1 MIWQLQRQCLCCL
14 GEASEA
20 GLEKSAFIGELGLDG
35 CVKPVKGVLPRVFA
49 AAGQGIRR
57 MFVPSE
63 NTAEGTA
70 VKDIEI
76 IGVNSLSELAGILS
90 GRIEAAG
97 HWFDEAMF
105 REEDRL
111 SYPVDYDEM
120 LGLPTVRRACQ
131 AAAAGR
137 HNILFIGP
145 AGTGKTMAARRLP
158 TIMPPITLEESI
170 EVSKIYSICGLL
182 KKEEP
187 LIRARPFRARTT
199 ESLPRRLPGEG
210 GTPGRGRYPCLHTA
224 FCFSTSCLSFRPPF
238 WTF

>member
-1 MIWQLQRQCLCCL
+1 MRGFILPPKKVMVNLSPGDIRKEGTAYDLAIAAAVLCCL

-90 GRIEAAG
+90 GRIEAA
-97 HWFDEAMF
+97 AI
-105 REEDRL
+105 
-111 SYPVDYDEM
+111 
-120 LGLPTVRRACQ
+120 GL
-131 AAAAGR
+131 
-137 HNILFIGP
+137 
-145 AGTGKTMAARRLP
+145 
-158 TIMPPITLEESI
+158 
-170 EVSKIYSICGLL
+170 
-182 KKEEP
+182 
-187 LIRARPFRARTT
+187 
-199 ESLPRRLPGEG
+199 
-210 GTPGRGRYPCLHTA
+210 
-224 FCFSTSCLSFRPPF
+224 
-238 WTF
+238 